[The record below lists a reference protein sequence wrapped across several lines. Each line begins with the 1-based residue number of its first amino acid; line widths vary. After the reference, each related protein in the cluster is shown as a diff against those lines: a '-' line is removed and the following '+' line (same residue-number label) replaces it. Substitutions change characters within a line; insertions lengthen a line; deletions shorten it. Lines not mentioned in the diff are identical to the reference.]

1 MEFTLTIYKELL
13 STLKDRGYS
22 FQTLE
27 KFMTHPLEK
36 VVILRH
42 DVDKLPGNAL
52 KMARLEQEIG
62 VVATYYFRAVP
73 ESFDEGIM
81 REIAGMGHEIGYH
94 YENLETV
101 GREKIKEICPPQ
113 YHHKAE
119 LRGRRNTRK
128 DTKKEKL
135 IDLGYEDFCRNLE
148 IFRKSF
154 DIKTICSHGSPLSR
168 YDNRMI
174 WEKYDYRDLGIIA
187 EPYFDVDFGQ
197 VFYITDTGRKWN
209 NEGASVRDRVDSG
222 FDIQVKSTE
231 HLIELV
237 SGQKTEDRGRKTG
250 RGGSTGLP
258 DKIMINV
265 HPQRWHDR
273 PLPWVK
279 ELVGQN
285 VKNVVKAALIKVRR
299 GRSDER

>member
-1 MEFTLTIYKELL
+1 
-13 STLKDRGYS
+13 
-22 FQTLE
+22 
-27 KFMTHPLEK
+27 
-36 VVILRH
+36 
-42 DVDKLPGNAL
+42 
-52 KMARLEQEIG
+52 
-62 VVATYYFRAVP
+62 
-73 ESFDEGIM
+73 
-81 REIAGMGHEIGYH
+81 
-94 YENLETV
+94 V

-154 DIKTICSHGSPLSR
+154 DIKTICMHGSPLSR

-285 VKNVVKAALIKVRR
+285 VKNVVKAALIKIR
-299 GRSDER
+299 

>member
-1 MEFTLTIYKELL
+1 
-13 STLKDRGYS
+13 
-22 FQTLE
+22 
-27 KFMTHPLEK
+27 
-36 VVILRH
+36 
-42 DVDKLPGNAL
+42 
-52 KMARLEQEIG
+52 MARLEQEIG

-101 GREKIKEICPPQ
+101 GREKIKEICP
-113 YHHKAE
+113 
-119 LRGRRNTRK
+119 RNTRK

-154 DIKTICSHGSPLSR
+154 DIKTICMHGSPLSR

-174 WEKYDYRDLGIIA
+174 WEKYDYRELGIIA

-222 FDIQVKSTE
+222 FDIQVKSTK

-237 SGQKTEDRGRKTG
+237 KRGKDKKKSSAHEITRNSTKGRRDELSAGEKIPADKASPLRGTKTQ
-250 RGGSTGLP
+250 LP

-285 VKNVVKAALIKVRR
+285 VKNVVKAALIKIR
-299 GRSDER
+299 